1 MSSSPIKKVAAIHD
15 LSCIGRC
22 SLTVILPILSCLE
35 IQACPLPTAVLSTH
49 PGGFSDVVF
58 HDCTPQIAPF
68 AAHWRREAV
77 EFDALYSGY
86 LASEQQIELVARF
99 MDDFSANHPLVLVD
113 PVMGD
118 DGQLYSICTA
128 AMKERM
134 LSLVQKA
141 GIITPNYTEACFLL
155 NEPWQP
161 TVTRLADM
169 EPWLRRLSD
178 LGPAQVVV
186 TGIPLPDDQIATLGF
201 DRLTRQSWQLI
212 NDLIPARYPGTG
224 DVFASV
230 LLGRLLAGFSLPVA
244 IRDAA
249 DFVAS
254 AVRLS
259 VASGAPRREG
269 ILLES
274 CLPRLCRGLVAPST
288 FAPEEPDHE

>member
-1 MSSSPIKKVAAIHD
+1 MTPSPIKKVASIHD

-22 SLTVILPILSCLE
+22 SLTVILPILSCLG

-49 PGGFSDVVF
+49 PGGFADVVF

-77 EFDALYSGY
+77 EFDAIYSGF
-86 LASEQQIELVARF
+86 LASEKQVELVAQF
-99 MDDFSANHPLVLVD
+99 IDDFSANHPLVLVD

-128 AMKERM
+128 AMKKQM

-141 GIITPNYTEACFLL
+141 GIITPNYTETCFLL

-186 TGIPLPDDQIATLGF
+186 TGIPLPDHKIANLGF
-201 DRLTRQSWQLI
+201 DRMTGQSWQFI
-212 NDLIPARYPGTG
+212 NDLIPARFPGTG

-230 LLGRLLAGFSLPVA
+230 LLGRLLAGFSLPAA

-259 VASGAPRREG
+259 VAAGAPRREG

-274 CLPRLCRGLVAPST
+274 CLPRLCRSLAAPSLDAT
-288 FAPEEPDHE
+288 EDYNRD

>member
-1 MSSSPIKKVAAIHD
+1 MTSSPIKKVAAIHD

-22 SLTVILPILSCLE
+22 SLTVILPILSCLG

-134 LSLVQKA
+134 LSLVQKS

-186 TGIPLPDDQIATLGF
+186 TGIPLPDHKIANLGF
-201 DRLTRQSWQLI
+201 DRTTGQSWQFV
-212 NDLIPARYPGTG
+212 NDYIPARYPGTG

-230 LLGRLLAGFSLPVA
+230 LLGRLLAGFSLPAA
-244 IRDAA
+244 IRDAG
-249 DFVAS
+249 DFVAA

-274 CLPRLCRGLVAPST
+274 CLPRLCRGLAAPSIY
-288 FAPEEPDHE
+288 APEEPNHE

>member
-1 MSSSPIKKVAAIHD
+1 MTPSPIKKVASIHD

-22 SLTVILPILSCLE
+22 SLTVILPILSCLG

-49 PGGFSDVVF
+49 PGGFADVVF

-77 EFDALYSGY
+77 EFDAIYSGF
-86 LASEQQIELVARF
+86 LASEKQVELVAQF
-99 MDDFSANHPLVLVD
+99 IDDFSANHPLVLVD

-128 AMKERM
+128 AMKKQM

-141 GIITPNYTEACFLL
+141 GIITPNYTETCFLL

-186 TGIPLPDDQIATLGF
+186 TGIPLPDHKIANLGF
-201 DRLTRQSWQLI
+201 DRTTGQSWQFI
-212 NDLIPARYPGTG
+212 NDLIPARFPGTG

-230 LLGRLLAGFSLPVA
+230 LLGRLLAGFSLPAA

-259 VASGAPRREG
+259 VAAGAPRREG

-274 CLPRLCRGLVAPST
+274 CLPRLCRSLAAPSLDAT
-288 FAPEEPDHE
+288 EDYNRD

>member
-1 MSSSPIKKVAAIHD
+1 MTSSPIKKVAAIHD

-22 SLTVILPILSCLE
+22 SLTVILPILSCLG

-68 AAHWRREAV
+68 AAHWRHESI
-77 EFDALYSGY
+77 EFDAIYSGF
-86 LASEQQIELVARF
+86 LASEQQVGLVARF
-99 MDDFSANHPLVLVD
+99 IDDFSANHPLVLVD

-128 AMKERM
+128 AMKEQI

>member
-1 MSSSPIKKVAAIHD
+1 MTSSPIKKVAAIHD

>member
-1 MSSSPIKKVAAIHD
+1 MTSSPIKKVAAIHD

-22 SLTVILPILSCLE
+22 SLTVILPILSCLG

-161 TVTRLADM
+161 TITCLADM

-186 TGIPLPDDQIATLGF
+186 TGIPLPDHKIANLGF
-201 DRLTRQSWQLI
+201 DRMTGQSWQFI

-224 DVFASV
+224 DTFASV
-230 LLGRLLAGFSLPVA
+230 LLGRLLAGFSLPAA

-259 VASGAPRREG
+259 VASSAPRREG

-274 CLPRLCRGLVAPST
+274 CLPQLCRSLAAPNKY
-288 FAPEEPDHE
+288 APEGTDHE

>member
-1 MSSSPIKKVAAIHD
+1 MTASPIKKVAAIHD

-22 SLTVILPILSCLE
+22 SLTVILPILSCLG

-86 LASEQQIELVARF
+86 LASEQQIKLVTQF
-99 MDDFSANHPLVLVD
+99 IDDFSANHPLVLVD

-128 AMKERM
+128 AMKKQM

-186 TGIPLPDDQIATLGF
+186 TGIPLPDDKIATLGF
-201 DRLTRQSWQLI
+201 DRMTGQSWQFI

-230 LLGRLLAGFSLPVA
+230 LLGRLLAGFSLPAA

-259 VASGAPRREG
+259 IASGAPRREG

-274 CLPRLCRGLVAPST
+274 CLPRLYPGLASPT
-288 FAPEEPDHE
+288 LNTPEAHEHE

>member
-1 MSSSPIKKVAAIHD
+1 MTSSPIKKVAAIHD

-22 SLTVILPILSCLE
+22 SLTVILPILSCLG

>member
-1 MSSSPIKKVAAIHD
+1 MTSSPIKKVAAIHD

-22 SLTVILPILSCLE
+22 SLTVILPILSCLG

-49 PGGFSDVVF
+49 PGGFSNVVL

-86 LASEQQIELVARF
+86 LASGQQIELVAQF
-99 MDDFSANHPLVLVD
+99 IDDFSANHPLVLVD

-128 AMKERM
+128 AMKEQI

-161 TVTRLADM
+161 TVPRLADM

-186 TGIPLPDDQIATLGF
+186 TGIPLPDHKIANLGF
-201 DRLTRQSWQLI
+201 DRATGQSWQFV

-230 LLGRLLAGFSLPVA
+230 LLGRLLAGFSLPAA

-269 ILLES
+269 ILLE
-274 CLPRLCRGLVAPST
+274 A
-288 FAPEEPDHE
+288 

>member
-1 MSSSPIKKVAAIHD
+1 MTSSPIKKVAAIHD

-58 HDCTPQIAPF
+58 HDCTPQIASF
-68 AAHWRREAV
+68 AAHWRREAI
-77 EFDALYSGY
+77 EFDAIYSGF
-86 LASEQQIELVARF
+86 LASEQQVGLIARF
-99 MDDFSANHPLVLVD
+99 IDDFSANRPLVLVD

-128 AMKERM
+128 AMKEQI

-161 TVTRLADM
+161 TITCLADM
-169 EPWLRRLSD
+169 EPWLCRLSD

-186 TGIPLPDDQIATLGF
+186 TGIPLPDHKIANLGF
-201 DRLTRQSWQLI
+201 DRMTGQSWQFV
-212 NDLIPARYPGTG
+212 NDYIPARYPGTG

-230 LLGRLLAGFSLPVA
+230 LLGRLLAGFSLPAA
-244 IRDAA
+244 IRDAG
-249 DFVAS
+249 DFVAA

-274 CLPRLCRGLVAPST
+274 CLPRLCRGLAAPSIY
-288 FAPEEPDHE
+288 APEDTDHE

>member
-1 MSSSPIKKVAAIHD
+1 MTSSPIKKVAAIHD

-68 AAHWRREAV
+68 AAHWRHESI
-77 EFDALYSGY
+77 EFDAIYSGF
-86 LASEQQIELVARF
+86 LASEQQVGLVARF
-99 MDDFSANHPLVLVD
+99 IDDFSANHPLVLVD

-128 AMKERM
+128 AMKEQI

-161 TVTRLADM
+161 TITCLADM
-169 EPWLRRLSD
+169 EPWLCRLSD

-186 TGIPLPDDQIATLGF
+186 TGIPLPDHKIANLGF
-201 DRLTRQSWQLI
+201 DRTTGQSWQI
-212 NDLIPARYPGTG
+212 VNDYIPARYPGTG

-230 LLGRLLAGFSLPVA
+230 LLGRLLAGFSLPAA
-244 IRDAA
+244 IRDAG
-249 DFVAS
+249 DFVAA

-259 VASGAPRREG
+259 VASSAPRREG
-269 ILLES
+269 ILLEA
-274 CLPRLCRGLVAPST
+274 CLPRLCRSLAAPNMY
-288 FAPEEPDHE
+288 APEEPDHE

>member
-1 MSSSPIKKVAAIHD
+1 MTSSPIKKVAAIHD

-68 AAHWRREAV
+68 AAHWRHESI
-77 EFDALYSGY
+77 EFDAIYSGF
-86 LASEQQIELVARF
+86 LASEQQVGLVARF
-99 MDDFSANHPLVLVD
+99 IDDFSANHPLVLVD

-128 AMKERM
+128 AMKEQI

-161 TVTRLADM
+161 TITCLADM
-169 EPWLRRLSD
+169 EPWLCRLSD

-186 TGIPLPDDQIATLGF
+186 TGIPLPDHKIANLGF
-201 DRLTRQSWQLI
+201 DRTTGQSWQFV
-212 NDLIPARYPGTG
+212 NDYIPARYPGTG

-230 LLGRLLAGFSLPVA
+230 LLGRLLAGFSLPAA
-244 IRDAA
+244 IRDAG
-249 DFVAS
+249 DFVAA

-259 VASGAPRREG
+259 VASGASRREG
-269 ILLES
+269 ILLEA
-274 CLPRLCRGLVAPST
+274 CLPRLCRSLAAPNMY
-288 FAPEEPDHE
+288 APEEPDHE

>member
-1 MSSSPIKKVAAIHD
+1 MTASPIKKVAAIHD

-22 SLTVILPILSCLE
+22 SLTVILPILSCLG

-86 LASEQQIELVARF
+86 LASEQQIKLVTQF
-99 MDDFSANHPLVLVD
+99 IDDFSANHPLVLVD

-128 AMKERM
+128 AMKERI

-169 EPWLRRLSD
+169 EPWLRRLSN

-186 TGIPLPDDQIATLGF
+186 TGIPLPDDKIATLGF
-201 DRLTRQSWQLI
+201 DRMTGQSWQFI
-212 NDLIPARYPGTG
+212 SDLIPARYPGTG

-230 LLGRLLAGFSLPVA
+230 LLGRLLAGFSLPAA

-274 CLPRLCRGLVAPST
+274 CLPRLCRGLATPST
-288 FAPEEPDHE
+288 YAPEEPDHE

>member
-1 MSSSPIKKVAAIHD
+1 MTSSPIKKVAAIHD

-22 SLTVILPILSCLE
+22 SLTVILPILSCLG

-86 LASEQQIELVARF
+86 LASGQQIELVAQF
-99 MDDFSANHPLVLVD
+99 IDDFSANHPLVLVD

-161 TVTRLADM
+161 TVPRLADM
-169 EPWLRRLSD
+169 EPWLRRLSA

-186 TGIPLPDDQIATLGF
+186 TGIPLPDQKIANLGF
-201 DRLTRQSWQLI
+201 DRATGQSWQFI

-230 LLGRLLAGFSLPVA
+230 LLGRLLAGFSLPAA

-274 CLPRLCRGLVAPST
+274 CLPRLCRGLASPSLNT
-288 FAPEEPDHE
+288 PEEPDHE